1 MRVIRAC
8 KEMGIKTV
16 AVYSEADEQSLH
28 VQLADGA
35 ICIGPAESSKSYLK
49 ADRIISAAEI
59 ADVDAIH
66 PGYGFLSEKADFAEQ
81 CESCNIKFIGPK
93 SSSIRMMGDK
103 SVAKE
108 TVKKANVP
116 TVPGSDGPVENA
128 TEAAKIAKKIGFPV
142 IIKAVAGGGGKG
154 MRVVRNAMSMDK
166 EFNTAKSEAE
176 KAFGDG
182 RLYLERYVEN
192 PRHIEFQ
199 ILADQHGKI
208 LHIGER
214 DCSVQR
220 RHQKVLEE
228 APSPFLTADLR
239 RRMGAA
245 AIRAAAAC
253 AYQNAGTVEF
263 LVDKKGEFYFMEMN
277 TRIQVEHGVTE
288 EVYDIDLVKWQL
300 RIAMGEKLD
309 IDQKD
314 IQIRRCAIEARVC
327 AENPARNFAPCP
339 GTITLHY
346 PPGGHGVRVDTHV
359 YGGYKIPSNY
369 DSMIAKVIA
378 TGADRKSALDTM
390 HRALGEYLIH
400 GIDTNIA
407 FNRAIIADQVFRQG
421 TATTAFIEEFLRR
434 TPVEA
439 FVTPGHRA

>member
-1 MRVIRAC
+1 M
-8 KEMGIKTV
+8 
-16 AVYSEADEQSLH
+16 
-28 VQLADGA
+28 
-35 ICIGPAESSKSYLK
+35 
-49 ADRIISAAEI
+49 
-59 ADVDAIH
+59 
-66 PGYGFLSEKADFAEQ
+66 
-81 CESCNIKFIGPK
+81 
-93 SSSIRMMGDK
+93 
-103 SVAKE
+103 
-108 TVKKANVP
+108 
-116 TVPGSDGPVENA
+116 
-128 TEAAKIAKKIGFPV
+128 
-142 IIKAVAGGGGKG
+142 
-154 MRVVRNAMSMDK
+154 AMSK
-166 EFNTAKSEAE
+166 EFNTAKNEAE

-182 RLYLERYVEN
+182 RMYLEKYVEN

-228 APSPFLTADLR
+228 APSPFLTPDLR

-253 AYQNAGTVEF
+253 GYQNAGTIEF

-309 IDQKD
+309 FDQKD
-314 IQIRRCAIEARVC
+314 VQIKRCAIEARIC

-339 GTITLHY
+339 GTLSLYY
-346 PPGGHGVRVDTHV
+346 PPGGHGIRVDSHC

-378 TGADRKSALDTM
+378 SGEDRKTALDRL
-390 HRALGEYLIH
+390 HRALGEYLIR

-407 FNRAIIADQVFRQG
+407 FNRAIIADPVFREG
-421 TATTAFIEEFLRR
+421 KATTAFVEEFLRR
-434 TPVEA
+434 TPPEA
-439 FVTPGHRA
+439 LSSVGR